1 MEGGKMWLTDLLQAQ
16 PATRPTRPT
25 SKNNVGRHE
34 SLVAVA
40 PSDTSDTSD
49 MKNCKESSPEENGGE
64 QTTFAQVS
72 YKNPG
77 SVRHLPLED
86 EFTPVTAALAHAQ
99 RMLVRCPIQKRDLHC
114 WHCSSCGEAQKCRAW
129 HTRRHDVEFFKGS
142 EKPYSLSLVEGSE
155 MEASGQ
161 APDYAAFCPEYWK
174 GCFSCPGYV
183 VNALRFCARYN
194 RVHEAPG
201 VVQ

>member
-1 MEGGKMWLTDLLQAQ
+1 MWLTDLLQAQ

-86 EFTPVTAALAHAQ
+86 EPHPAALAHVR
-99 RMLVRCPIQKRDLHC
+99 RMMVACPVHGRGLHC
-114 WHCSSCGEAQKCRAW
+114 WHCSSCGDAQKCRAW

-142 EKPYSLSLVEGSE
+142 EKPYSLFLIEE
-155 MEASGQ
+155 M
-161 APDYAAFCPEYWK
+161 
-174 GCFSCPGYV
+174 
-183 VNALRFCARYN
+183 
-194 RVHEAPG
+194 EAPG